1 MLGSQ
6 SIFDLAAIEAQEA
19 QYLESAI
26 AATHAQRQCG
36 VLHIELRH
44 RAHTQQQVSP
54 TQQMAHALQ
63 AMLREH
69 DQLFQID
76 NHTVILL
83 LPNIAGVSHA
93 LLAANRAQRLLGENP
108 ETMVRLHPQIGIA
121 IYPDHGDSLPDLLH
135 AACIAARNFAQENI
149 GVYDAERDWLGTQIA
164 RLDSPL
170 REALAQNRFHL
181 MFQPKI
187 SCVDQRVT
195 GAEILL
201 RWEDELLGSVPPDQI
216 VNVAEHLGLMDTLTR
231 WIIQSGLRQFAQLR
245 ADGFTG
251 TIRLNLCPSN
261 LPDAGLATYIANALD
276 VWGIPANTLIL
287 EITESALIDDIE
299 MSLKQLYQLKAMGCM
314 LALDD
319 FGTGY
324 SSLSYLKRLPID
336 ELKIDRSFIK
346 TIEDSSKD
354 AAIVQSIIELAHR
367 LHLTVTA
374 EGVEDIVGVEF
385 LQQHHCDTIQGFF
398 YSRPL
403 TFEDFKVFYA
413 KSEPTQ

>member
-1 MLGSQ
+1 MPSFQ
-6 SIFDLAAIEAQEA
+6 SSLDLAAIEFQQS
-19 QYLESAI
+19 QYLQSAI
-26 AATHAQRQCG
+26 AATQAQRQCG

-44 RAHTQQQVSP
+44 RPHAKQGESAIQH
-54 TQQMAHALQ
+54 MAQALQ
-63 AMLREH
+63 PMLREH

-76 NHTVILL
+76 NQTVVLL

-93 LLAANRAQRLLGENP
+93 MLAANRAQTLLEDNP
-108 ETMVRLHPQIGIA
+108 ESIVRLHPHIGIA
-121 IYPDHGDSLPDLLH
+121 IYPDHGDNLPDLLH
-135 AACIAARNFAQENI
+135 AACIAAREFGQENI
-149 GVYDAERDWLGTQIA
+149 GVYEAERDWLGTQIA
-164 RLDSPL
+164 RLESPL
-170 REALAQNRFHL
+170 RDALEQNRFHL
-181 MFQPKI
+181 AFQPKI
-187 SCVDQRVT
+187 SCIDQSVT

-201 RWEDELLGSVPPDQI
+201 RWDDEFLGSIPPDQI

-231 WIIQSGLRQFAQLR
+231 WVIQSGLRQFALFR

-251 TIRLNLCPSN
+251 SMSLNLCPSN
-261 LPDAGLATYIANALD
+261 LSDPSLAAYIANALE
-276 VWGIPANTLIL
+276 VWSIPANTLTL

-299 MSLKQLYQLKAMGCM
+299 MALKQLYQLKTMGCM

-346 TIEDSSKD
+346 TIEASSKD

-367 LHLTVTA
+367 LDLTVTA

-403 TFEDFKVFYA
+403 TFDAFKVFYA
-413 KSEPTQ
+413 KSESTQ